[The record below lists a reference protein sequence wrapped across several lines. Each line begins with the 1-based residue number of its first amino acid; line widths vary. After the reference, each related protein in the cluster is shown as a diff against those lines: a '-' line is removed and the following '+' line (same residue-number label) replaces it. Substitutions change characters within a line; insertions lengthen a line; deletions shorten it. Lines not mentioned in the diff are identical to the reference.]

1 MKSMNIIKKLLVSLL
16 LLTGIHQVNA
26 QINIQVRVLPPYQ
39 SRISE
44 YASRPDLMLLTLSNT
59 SLQTQE
65 IQLSGSVRGDNGI
78 AAWVKPGFRSPQP
91 IRLEPGEI
99 VNLNGHDFAF
109 LFDANHL
116 QYTGISRSD
125 VTRGVGLLE
134 GTYELCIRALDYESH
149 QPLSPDNPLGCAV
162 FTISNVEPPVILMPF
177 HQQVIQHTAGPQVLP
192 ISWTTPPGS
201 SPLTE
206 YTVKMVEIFAGLDP
220 NDALQSEY
228 QPGFFEETVMTNSLL
243 YGPAHP
249 QLTPGRKYALMVQA
263 VDPFQTIS
271 FRNHGQ
277 SQVIQFTYGEELP
290 ASTTRADEPDPGSK
304 RSLYEHSRTYATN
317 EVSGRLLWAFKFG
330 EESYSTSAA
339 PVNPYIPRAHNASFL
354 SVADSGF
361 FHNSPLQMA
370 NYTALAQQ
378 DPSLPS
384 QSGGQSEPEGSTMQ
398 TSTFVS
404 SNTASALHHHLVSA
418 STYAGA
424 ERHPLVGATVLIRG
438 EKTVLEDTDERNT
451 RVPAKGGK
459 VRRTIDQRTE
469 STLLASGR
477 TDEAGYYTLSF
488 LHPEYEGGMAYD
500 KLVLSV
506 HTDGFEPYEQDISFA
521 EIAQLERLDLGE
533 KVLLARTFRLN
544 LQLTGE
550 HNSIS
555 ALQDSDVKVTLL
567 RAADDIV
574 HSPHLL
580 LEGADAAGTG
590 TKVTIGNAEYV
601 TVASKVIAAG
611 SSAQANYIDFG
622 VSGLFYEGR
631 LFASIESDSPI
642 FEDEIHQLRVTDP
655 EISADQTLLVH
666 AEYEWSLTDQK
677 VEGEVWLTADNQQL
691 PIEGALLQIEF
702 DAADV
707 VFEPIF
713 TSGINHRDLDIGISG
728 ELSGSHVNGGLPIV
742 DIGGGSTNPT
752 LMTGDDGFRGFNP
765 APGTGSIATGGI
777 GGIGDIPGGMYVFQP
792 TAGNQQNEAPSQA
805 STHTAI
811 TDSSGYYFFGD
822 LPTLRPGAEYTV
834 KLVQLPHPH
843 QHSPVTPELKSYTFQ
858 AEKGKI
864 VSHTW
869 LVETQTRQVTG
880 RIVDEDGQAVPLAQ
894 LRFKNSNNIFE
905 TDEQGRFVTTHLA
918 GNHSI
923 TVEKLGFRRLETPV
937 TIEIPSRQAAD
948 AMDLGDLGPMIK
960 RTGRI
965 RFEVLDK
972 DTKVPLPDV
981 TIQLFDT
988 TQVTND
994 RGIWEYK
1001 GQGGRTLVRFIPT
1014 KGMPYYALEQSI
1026 DVNDDGELHTMQILM
1041 ERGIR
1046 VYGRVHSNDQSVA
1059 DANIRLED
1067 TDLHHVLSDDQG
1079 LYEIYLPPGEQN
1091 IRAAKS
1097 GHISKIE
1104 NTQLPDQGELEL
1116 DFELQSGQGRNISQL
1131 LGFEIELDKAEDDG
1145 SGQKWSGKFV
1155 NLKPASELL
1164 SGDKSYELSF
1174 ADAKVS
1180 FDADGNAI
1188 PENNEVTT
1196 DNKAVSMEIFK
1207 YLPVQMN
1214 DIEGKNNPI
1223 KVRMNQLGF
1232 GTIRG
1237 QLNLDYAKLVN
1248 NRRIKFKEGD
1258 KLFVGLQD
1266 HVAMGNQGLEI
1277 FRPEDASIGSEL
1289 ALRLLT
1295 AQGDSTEVD
1304 LFGFKVMI
1312 DLAATALTPSGL
1324 HMKADLTTPKLGP
1337 VQAARFHIKSLK
1349 LNTSLDVEEI
1359 LIDTVD
1365 LPVIG
1370 INSFS
1375 AEISSVSFNENGF
1388 KMDGKL
1394 RLQPLSSIVSEINFS
1409 DLRLSKELLF
1419 GGLLILPTQG
1429 IDIHRLASFTTGE
1442 IPLSFGRVGNSD
1454 VYMVSGS
1461 GDIQFKKLFT
1471 KKIKLNSF
1479 MLKSDGKFNFNI
1491 PANIDASLAF
1501 AKMTLRDVIVDYSGT
1516 SPFIALDGSLKLD
1529 VPMVT
1534 LEASKINL
1542 RANSAGTVTFDTDTI
1557 SGQVN
1562 APIVKIGLK
1571 VALLEN
1577 GLGGGGS
1584 LSIPGTPV
1592 NAEVGFHYNRVDNG
1606 IDVGAHFSVGSQII
1620 IGAAE
1625 ITELGGGF
1633 TYNSGD
1639 GKFTGTINGNVSVVG
1654 MSSAV
1659 SLKPVKLTVTDGPV
1673 IQGEA
1678 EVQVADKVKLAKA
1691 HMIMD
1696 FREKFFTVGI
1706 NQTLEPLEGVASA
1719 TANGLLYIKWAPED
1733 TYVFLGVNM
1742 EVNLLNFAKSSG
1754 TYLLGVNIKNPK
1766 NHHNASIKNYF
1777 ATLDD
1782 TIYGTA
1788 NSSFSG
1794 IYVHLTKSVGVPKD
1808 QAKGINLYIVSGK
1821 AWFHSYA
1828 DAMLILNFAQND
1840 YRFGLAGSLSA
1851 GAEGCITLL
1860 GCLGAS
1866 FDACFAFAGGYTPTQ
1881 GWFLSG
1887 NAAGSFT
1894 AKLGCNASCNSIKM
1908 FGIVPCGAKICVG
1921 AQASFLINTRGSS
1934 NYNIGLGSS
1943 SSGNLCN

>member
-16 LLTGIHQVNA
+16 LLTDIHQVNA

-59 SLQTQE
+59 GLQPQE

-125 VTRGVGLLE
+125 VVRGVGLLE

-149 QPLSPDNPLGCAV
+149 QPLSPDNPLGCTV

-177 HQQVIQHTAGPQVLP
+177 HEQVIQHTAGPQVLP
-192 ISWTTPPGS
+192 ISWSTPPGS

-206 YTVKMVEIFAGLDP
+206 YRVKMVEIFAGLDP

-290 ASTTRADEPDPGSK
+290 ASTTTAERSDSGSK
-304 RSLYEHSRTYATN
+304 HSLYEHSRTHATN

-339 PVNPYIPRAHNASFL
+339 PINPYIPRANSASFL

-361 FHNSPLQMA
+361 YHNSPLQMA
-370 NYTALAQQ
+370 NYTALVQQ

-384 QSGGQSEPEGSTMQ
+384 QSGGQSDPEGPTMQ
-398 TSTFVS
+398 TNAFVS
-404 SNTASALHHHLVSA
+404 SNTASALNHHLVSA
-418 STYAGA
+418 STYAGT

-438 EKTVLEDTDERNT
+438 EKMVVENTDERNP
-451 RVPAKGGK
+451 RIPVKGGK
-459 VRRTIDQRTE
+459 ARRTIDRRTE

-521 EIAQLERLDLGE
+521 DLAQLERLDLGE

-567 RAADDIV
+567 RAADDV
-574 HSPHLL
+574 AHSPHLL
-580 LEGADAAGTG
+580 LEGADAAETG
-590 TKVTIGNAEYV
+590 TRVTIGNSEYV
-601 TVASKVIAAG
+601 TVASKVIATG
-611 SSAQANYIDFG
+611 SSAQADYIDFG

-631 LFASIESDSPI
+631 LFASIESSSSI
-642 FEDEIHQLRVTDP
+642 FEDEIHSLRVTDP
-655 EISADQTLLVH
+655 GISADQTLLVH

-691 PIEGALLQIEF
+691 PVEGALLQIEF

-707 VFEPIF
+707 VFDPIF
-713 TSGINHRDLDIGISG
+713 TSSINHRDLDIGISG
-728 ELSGSHVNGGLPIV
+728 GLSGSHVNGGLPIV
-742 DIGGGSTNPT
+742 NIGGGSTDPT
-752 LMTGDDGFRGFNP
+752 VMTGNGGFPGFNP
-765 APGTGSIATGGI
+765 APGTGSVATGGI
-777 GGIGDIPGGMYVFQP
+777 GGIEDVSGGMYIFQP
-792 TAGNQQNEAPSQA
+792 TADNQQNEAPSQA
-805 STHTAI
+805 STHTAV
-811 TDSSGYYFFGD
+811 TDSSGYYFFGS

-864 VSHTW
+864 INHTW
-869 LVETQTRQVTG
+869 LVQTQTREVTG

-905 TDEQGRFVTTHLA
+905 TDERGHFVTTHLV
-918 GNHSI
+918 GDHSI
-923 TVEKLGFRRLETPV
+923 TVEKLGFRRLEAPV
-937 TIEIPSRQAAD
+937 TIAIPTRQAVD
-948 AMDLGDLGPMIK
+948 AMDLGDLGPLIK

-965 RFEVLDK
+965 RFEVVDK
-972 DTKVPLPDV
+972 DTKIPLPDV

-988 TQVTND
+988 TQVTDD

-1001 GQGGRTLVRFIPT
+1001 GQGGRTLVRFTPAQ
-1014 KGMPYYALEQSI
+1014 GMPYYASERSMEI
-1026 DVNDDGELHTMQILM
+1026 NDDGDLHTVQILM

-1046 VYGRVHSNDQSVA
+1046 VYGRIHSDDQSVA

-1067 TDLHHVLSDDQG
+1067 TDLHHVLSDEQG

-1097 GHISKIE
+1097 GHISKVE
-1104 NTQLPDQGELEL
+1104 NRQLPDQGELEL
-1116 DFELQSGQGRNISQL
+1116 HFELQSGQGRNISRL
-1131 LGFEIELDKAEDDG
+1131 LGFEIELDKAADDG
-1145 SGQKWSGKFV
+1145 PAGQKWSGKFV

-1164 SGDKSYELSF
+1164 SGDKRYELSF
-1174 ADAKVS
+1174 SDVKVT

-1196 DNKAVSMEIFK
+1196 ENKSVSMEIFK

-1214 DIEGKNNPI
+1214 DIGGKKNPI
-1223 KVRMNQLGF
+1223 KVRMNQLGL

-1248 NRRIKFKEGD
+1248 NKRLKFKEGD
-1258 KLFVGLQD
+1258 ELFIGLQD

-1370 INSFS
+1370 INSFN
-1375 AEISSVSFNENGF
+1375 AEISRVSFNENGF

-1394 RLQPLSSIVSEINFS
+1394 RLQPLSSVVSEINFS

-1419 GGLLILPTQG
+1419 GGLLVLPTQG

-1461 GDIQFKKLFT
+1461 GEIQFKKLFT

-1542 RANSAGTVTFDTDTI
+1542 RVNSSGAVTFDTDTI

-1584 LSIPGTPV
+1584 LSIPGTPI

-1606 IDVGAHFSVGSQII
+1606 IDVGANFSVGSQIV

-1639 GKFTGTINGNVSVVG
+1639 GKFMGTINGNVSVVG

-1673 IQGEA
+1673 IQGET

-1696 FREKFFTVGI
+1696 FRDKFFTVEI
-1706 NQTLEPLEGVASA
+1706 NQTMEPLEGVASA

-1782 TIYGTA
+1782 TIYGTNA

-1794 IYVHLTKSVGVPKD
+1794 IYVHLTKNVGVPKK

-1851 GAEGCITLL
+1851 GAEGCIKVL

-1866 FDACFAFAGGYTPTQ
+1866 FDACFAFAGGYTLTR

-1887 NAAGSFT
+1887 NAAGNFT
-1894 AKLGCNASCNSIKM
+1894 ANLGCNARCNSIRW
-1908 FGIVPCGAKICVG
+1908 CGAKICVG

>member
-1 MKSMNIIKKLLVSLL
+1 MKSMNIVKKLLVFLL
-16 LLTGIHQVNA
+16 LLTGIYQVNA
-26 QINIQVRVLPPYQ
+26 QINIQIRVLPPYQ

-65 IQLSGSVRGDNGI
+65 IQLSGSVRGDNGA

-91 IRLEPGEI
+91 IRLGPGEI

-109 LFDANHL
+109 LFDPNHL
-116 QYTGISRSD
+116 EYTGISRSD
-125 VTRGVGLLE
+125 VTRGIGLLE

-149 QPLSPDNPLGCAV
+149 QPLSPGNPLGCTV
-162 FTISNVEPPVILMPF
+162 FTISNVEPPVILMPLN
-177 HQQVIQHTAGPQVLP
+177 QQVIQHTAGPQVLP

-206 YTVKMVEIFAGLDP
+206 YRVKMVEIFAGLDP
-220 NDALQSEY
+220 NDALRSEY
-228 QPGFFEETVMTNSLL
+228 QPAFFEETVMTNSLL

-263 VDPFQTIS
+263 VDPFQAIS

-277 SQVIQFTYGEELP
+277 SEVIQFTYGEGLP
-290 ASTTRADEPDPGSK
+290 AGATTAEGLDTSSK
-304 RSLYEHSRTYATN
+304 HPLYEHSRTYATN

-339 PVNPYIPRAHNASFL
+339 PVNPYIPRANNASFL
-354 SVADSGF
+354 SVANSGF
-361 FHNSPLQMA
+361 FQDSPLQMA

-384 QSGGQSEPEGSTMQ
+384 QSGGQSEQEGPTMQ
-398 TSTFVS
+398 TSAFVS
-404 SNTASALHHHLVSA
+404 SNTASALNHYLVSA

-438 EKTVLEDTDERNT
+438 EKTVIGDTDERNT
-451 RVPAKGGK
+451 RVQVKGGT

-567 RAADDIV
+567 RAADDTA

-580 LEGADAAGTG
+580 LEGADAGGIGTRL
-590 TKVTIGNAEYV
+590 TIGNAEYV
-601 TVASKVIAAG
+601 TVASKVIATG
-611 SSAQANYIDFG
+611 SSAQADYIDFG

-631 LFASIESDSPI
+631 LFASIESSSSI

-655 EISADQTLLVH
+655 EIGADQSLLVH
-666 AEYEWSLTDQK
+666 AAYEWSLTDQK

-691 PIEGALLQIEF
+691 PVEGALLQIEF

-707 VFEPIF
+707 VFDPIF

-728 ELSGSHVNGGLPIV
+728 GLSGSHANGGLPIV
-742 DIGGGSTNPT
+742 NIGGGSTNPI

-792 TAGNQQNEAPSQA
+792 TADNQQNEAPSQA

-811 TDSSGYYFFGD
+811 TDSSGYYFFGS

-834 KLVQLPHPH
+834 RLVQLPHPH

-864 VSHTW
+864 ISHTW
-869 LVETQTRQVTG
+869 LVQTQTRQITG

-905 TDEQGRFVTTHLA
+905 TDEEGHFVTTHLV
-918 GNHSI
+918 GKHSI
-923 TVEKLGFRRLETPV
+923 TVEKLGFRRLEIPV
-937 TIEIPSRQAAD
+937 TIEIPTRQTVG
-948 AMDLGDLGPMIK
+948 AMGLGDLGPMVK

-965 RFEVLDK
+965 RFEVVDK

-981 TIQLFDT
+981 AVQLFDT
-988 TQVTND
+988 IQVTGD

-1001 GQGGRTLVRFIPT
+1001 GQGGRAVVRFIPA
-1014 KGMPYYALEQSI
+1014 KGMPYYASEQSI
-1026 DVNDDGELHTMQILM
+1026 EINDDGELHTVQILM
-1041 ERGIR
+1041 GRGIR
-1046 VYGRVHSNDQSVA
+1046 LYGRVHSDDQSVA

-1067 TDLHHVLSDDQG
+1067 TDLHHVLSDEQG

-1097 GHISKIE
+1097 GHISKVE

-1116 DFELQSGQGRNISQL
+1116 HFELQSGQGRNISRL

-1145 SGQKWSGKFV
+1145 PGQKWSGKFV

-1164 SGDKSYELSF
+1164 SGDKTYELSF
-1174 ADAKVS
+1174 SNLKVT

-1196 DNKAVSMEIFK
+1196 DNKSVSMEIFK

-1214 DIEGKNNPI
+1214 DIEGKNKPI

-1258 KLFVGLQD
+1258 ELFVGLQD
-1266 HVAMGNQGLEI
+1266 HVAMGDQGLEI

-1370 INSFS
+1370 IHSFS

-1429 IDIHRLASFTTGE
+1429 IDIHRLASFTTSD

-1501 AKMTLRDVIVDYSGT
+1501 AKMNLRDVIVDYSGT
-1516 SPFIALDGSLKLD
+1516 SPFISLDGSLKLD

-1542 RANSAGTVTFDTDTI
+1542 RVNSSGAVTFDTDTI
-1557 SGQVN
+1557 SGQVK
-1562 APIVKIGLK
+1562 APIVDIGLK

-1584 LSIPGTPV
+1584 LTIPGTPIS
-1592 NAEVGFHYNRVDNG
+1592 AAVGFHYNRVDNG
-1606 IDVGAHFSVGSQII
+1606 IDVGANFSLGSQIV

-1633 TYNSGD
+1633 AYNSGD
-1639 GKFTGTINGNVSVVG
+1639 GKFTGTISGNVSVVG

-1673 IQGEA
+1673 IRGDA

-1691 HMIMD
+1691 QMIMD
-1696 FREKFFTVGI
+1696 FREKFFTVEI
-1706 NQTLEPLEGVASA
+1706 KQTLEPLEGVASA

-1794 IYVHLTKSVGVPKD
+1794 IYVHLTKSVGVPKNK
-1808 QAKGINLYIVSGK
+1808 AKGIDLYIVSGK

-1851 GAEGCITLL
+1851 GAEGCILL

-1866 FDACFAFAGGYTPTQ
+1866 FDACFAFAGGYTPTR

-1894 AKLGCNASCNSIKM
+1894 ANLGCNARCNS
-1908 FGIVPCGAKICVG
+1908 VRWCGAKICVG